1 MPAGSKS
8 LKCYYRNIIIAAGG
22 PAWWSS
28 STSACCWWWWSWRIV
43 WGDLSGVNYCDRRGQ
58 VAWPKSPHTGM
69 VPHWKHTGAT
79 SATLQ
84 ARCKHAAN
92 HIYGTT
98 LNSEHT
104 EPTLAWCHHTE
115 HTNCTLCTH
124 CKFTEHT
131 LPHCKSASAHA
142 ASWHSCHKNAD
153 TVHILAKKCSLF
165 RCHTVFKCIVALVMS
180 ATLPHHHFR
189 FGHSSNLLKIIFSIN
204 LNEHL
209 ISETRICFNSLEK
222 WPAGWKNLVW
232 PGLGSSLAKPLI
244 GRLVISVDPFSLF
257 CSLCCHTWPA
267 VVVAVTN

>member
-8 LKCYYRNIIIAAGG
+8 MKCYYRNIIIAAGG

-58 VAWPKSPHTGM
+58 VAWPKSPHTGT

-84 ARCKHAAN
+84 ARCKHTAN
-92 HIYGTT
+92 HICGTT

-124 CKFTEHT
+124 WKFTEH
-131 LPHCKSASAHA
+131 
-142 ASWHSCHKNAD
+142 
-153 TVHILAKKCSLF
+153 
-165 RCHTVFKCIVALVMS
+165 S
-180 ATLPHHHFR
+180 ATLQECKCSSCKLTQLPQKCRHCSHI
-189 FGHSSNLLKIIFSIN
+189 GKKNVHSSDATLYSNA
-204 LNEHL
+204 
-209 ISETRICFNSLEK
+209 SL
-222 WPAGWKNLVW
+222 
-232 PGLGSSLAKPLI
+232 
-244 GRLVISVDPFSLF
+244 
-257 CSLCCHTWPA
+257 H
-267 VVVAVTN
+267 